1 MALSLLVQGE
11 RLLAH
16 SAPGLAAAWGQARG
30 TPGRLGWDP
39 LACVLSGTPGAGVR
53 ASSELVRAA
62 GLWPGCSSDLSGSA
76 GEAGW
81 PAQGSTFVY
90 APIWVPVE
98 LGRGGVHV
106 GSVRAQE
113 PARRLF
119 GSLRLDFGAGT
130 QAL

>member
-39 LACVLSGTPGAGVR
+39 LACVLSGTRGAGVR

-62 GLWPGCSSDLSGSA
+62 GLWPGCSFDLSGSA

-81 PAQGSTFVY
+81 PARGSTFVC
-90 APIWVPVE
+90 AP
-98 LGRGGVHV
+98 
-106 GSVRAQE
+106 S
-113 PARRLF
+113 
-119 GSLRLDFGAGT
+119 GSLWSWGGAGCMWV
-130 QAL
+130 LSGPRSLLGGSLGH